1 MIETFLFLY
10 EWRLT
15 KLTGGNYGA
24 GHHVWSISLS
34 DLEETYY
41 VRLKSFDLT
50 RVRADFNFLRSFYTS
65 TLTSMPEP
73 AHRQEYPSSSST
85 TESSLRLSPG

>member
-1 MIETFLFLY
+1 MQLCISATAGISIAGMIETFLFLY

-41 VRLKSFDLT
+41 VRLKLFDLT
-50 RVRADFNFLRSFYTS
+50 
-65 TLTSMPEP
+65 
-73 AHRQEYPSSSST
+73 
-85 TESSLRLSPG
+85 